1 MLIGNQSCL
10 LGQIDR
16 SQVTFTA
23 NAFHCTRCC
32 KAQMNRMIRH
42 NKCLDG
48 AKSDF
53 YKYDWHHEGNEDR
66 YKENETHWEIES
78 LPLHRGISSTKFHA
92 WFLIDRHSIVRIHIL
107 FGIILN
113 TSMSSTKA
121 WHGPRH
127 AINSYAFRHETWTNR
142 RQHRTHNTQQD
153 SCSFTQTDL
162 LVIFQFSLMPVNTI
176 QYMKCQQS
184 RYDHSWWCHA
194 SRQTHWA
201 NKSFVTIISAPRQ
214 NLHQSFCHPLQ

>member
-10 LGQIDR
+10 FGQIDR

-113 TSMSSTKA
+113 TSTLSTKA

-127 AINSYAFRHETWTNR
+127 AINSYAFRHETWTNHG
-142 RQHRTHNTQQD
+142 QHRTHNKTP
-153 SCSFTQTDL
+153 SHSHKLTFLSFSSFPWCL
-162 LVIFQFSLMPVNTI
+162 LTWYSTWNVSKVDMII
-176 QYMKCQQS
+176 C
-184 RYDHSWWCHA
+184 DGHA
-194 SRQTHWA
+194 SRQRRQL
-201 NKSFVTIISAPRQ
+201 NK
-214 NLHQSFCHPLQ
+214 

>member
-1 MLIGNQSCL
+1 
-10 LGQIDR
+10 
-16 SQVTFTA
+16 
-23 NAFHCTRCC
+23 
-32 KAQMNRMIRH
+32 MNRMIRH

-142 RQHRTHNTQQD
+142 RQHRTHNKTPVHSHKLTFLSFSSFPWCLSTQYSTWNVSKVDMIIHDGVMLQGKLIERI
-153 SCSFTQTDL
+153 SHLSPL
-162 LVIFQFSLMPVNTI
+162 LVHPDKISINLFAI
-176 QYMKCQQS
+176 HY
-184 RYDHSWWCHA
+184 
-194 SRQTHWA
+194 
-201 NKSFVTIISAPRQ
+201 NKVHLAKYHGRNCWIMI
-214 NLHQSFCHPLQ
+214 